1 MADDR
6 PRNVVIHIEEL
17 FEHAK
22 QCFAL
27 ALVSS
32 DVDVKQILQ
41 QIGDQLL
48 NEAHELSDR
57 SEGWVPKLLTAANN
71 EQSA

>member
-1 MADDR
+1 MANDGWVASTR
-6 PRNVVIHIEEL
+6 MAIHIEEL
-17 FEHAK
+17 FERAK

-32 DVDVKQILQ
+32 DVDVKQTFE

-57 SEGWVPKLLTAANN
+57 IEG
-71 EQSA
+71 SSF